1 MSEPEMTNREL
12 KVFIDG
18 RLEKTD
24 LNIEHLDETFKSDF
38 KRIEDQLKEMNHFL
52 QGNGGKTGLKIQ
64 VDRLETSKKQ
74 FFGVVSVLAIGAV
87 NHYFNLI
94 EKVASRFNN

>member
-1 MSEPEMTNREL
+1 MTNREL

-18 RLEKTD
+18 RHEKTEVQ
-24 LNIEHLDETFKSDF
+24 IKHLDETFKSDF

-64 VDRLETSKKQ
+64 VDRLETSKRM
-74 FFGVVSVLAIGAV
+74 FFWVVSVLAIGAV
-87 NHYFNLI
+87 NHYFKLI
-94 EKVASRFNN
+94 EKVAKMF